1 MTSGGSSDSD
11 VSEFTVNPNGDL
23 VSIRVEITH
32 TPVGYS
38 DIVARNSFSDIDI
51 AVATS
56 GAIRTSG
63 YW

>member
-23 VSIRVEITH
+23 VSTCVETIH
-32 TPVGYS
+32 TPVGYNA
-38 DIVARNSFSDIDI
+38 IAARNSFADIDI

-56 GAIRTSG
+56 GAIRSAG
-63 YW
+63 YC